1 MVLFYSGITPNGP
14 SNASQSL
21 GGFVSNTQ
29 ILNNS
34 IHNLFSTITRSSL
47 QNNVVE
53 TKLIVLKNLL
63 PAAINSLRV
72 WTVVESE
79 LFLLKIGVVA
89 PVYDPTCERYYF
101 EQILSPEQ
109 LPYQA
114 TLTQHEGEVN
124 SDTIGTVESNSVIG
138 IWVSRQFTPETLLE
152 FSTGNEQSCS
162 DDDIAK
168 LEALLE
174 NLNSEE
180 KFDLILDWV

>member
-29 ILNNS
+29 IPNNS

-101 EQILSPEQ
+101 EQILNPEQ

-162 DDDIAK
+162 DADIAK
-168 LEALLE
+168 LEVLLE